1 MIQEVLKEIASDH
14 ARRLSGALRAGEI
27 PWFEYAESH
36 GSAYALTNH
45 DATVLSA
52 AMASI
57 NRRRPSDGGQAHDIG
72 GRLDMIYDELA
83 DAMIVDDAPL
93 IPAVT
98 WRGPDDD
105 SDIDLLAEPFALDYS
120 DMANEYDVFYGST
133 MSEPSTKQRF
143 VVMGMLAF
151 AIALHHDGALRLFD
165 GSTDLLAWIDGWGHV
180 RLVADDDPKMLAA
193 ATREWYGDQ
202 R

>member
-1 MIQEVLKEIASDH
+1 MIQEVLKEIAADH
-14 ARRLSGALRAGEI
+14 AHRLGSMLRFGEL

-57 NRRRPSDGGQAHDIG
+57 NRRPAPANGHVHDVG
-72 GRLDMIYDELA
+72 DRLDMIYDELA

-105 SDIDLLAEPFALDYS
+105 SAIDLLAEPFALDYS

-133 MSEPSTKQRF
+133 MSDSSTKQQF